1 MNVTHLHAPHASRPS
16 VAATARVESVSA
28 SARYRDRDFGTGY
41 GHSSGYGLDR
51 RYTSDWGQPRFRF
64 R

>member
-1 MNVTHLHAPHASRPS
+1 MNATHLHAPHAPRPP
-16 VAATARVESVSA
+16 VAAPARVESGTS
-28 SARYRDRDFGTGY
+28 STRYRDRDFGTGY